1 MSFLGPQLKVIWGPK
16 SIKAYPP
23 PPEPLGELVMAGQE
37 AEVLPINEVTPVSS
51 AAESCPT
58 LRPHGLQH
66 ARPPHPSPTPGA
78 CSDSC
83 PLSHWCRP
91 AVSSSV
97 IPFSCLHSFPAS
109 GSFPW
114 VSSSHDSSPRSHHSR
129 KFSVLSGEAN
139 SLWDLQWLEPQASLF
154 CLFFISGWGHKTE
167 AVVLVCENFFPFYFL
182 VKGRG
187 SILFITFCV
196 CGSPPL
202 LSSTFHFPFFPTHRT
217 FWKLIGCKYLSSI
230 EMIVHM
236 INNESDK
243 GEKN

>member
-167 AVVLVCENFFPFYFL
+167 AVVLVCENFFSFLFPGKRKRKYFVYHVLCLWLPPTPLFYFSFSFL
-182 VKGRG
+182 
-187 SILFITFCV
+187 
-196 CGSPPL
+196 PPTQNFL
-202 LSSTFHFPFFPTHRT
+202 
-217 FWKLIGCKYLSSI
+217 
-230 EMIVHM
+230 E
-236 INNESDK
+236 INWL
-243 GEKN
+243 